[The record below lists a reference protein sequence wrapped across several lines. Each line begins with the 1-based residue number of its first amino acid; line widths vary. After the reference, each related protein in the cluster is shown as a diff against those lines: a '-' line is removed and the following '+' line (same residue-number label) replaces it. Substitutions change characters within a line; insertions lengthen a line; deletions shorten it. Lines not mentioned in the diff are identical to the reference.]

1 MFNKT
6 GTMKLKILFLFVSII
21 FISSINGQTCCSGG
35 IPISNNVGLENL
47 GQGYLLFGI
56 NYDFNNLNTLNSGR
70 TNLNDNSRNRITHSI
85 LFNTSYSI
93 TNRLSVEALL
103 TWVNQRRVIHQFG
116 NIDLQQTQGIGD
128 AVVLA
133 KYDFSKILGASSK
146 VSLGIGAKI
155 PIGSFDESNDMGIIY
170 IADLQP
176 GSGAWDL
183 ILYTALSK
191 NFDFRPSTTFS
202 SRVIY
207 RSTGENTGYLN
218 GIQGYEYGNEIQTFF
233 GISDEFMA
241 FKTLINPGL
250 IIKYRKAE
258 QDRIKGIELDNTGG
272 KWIFII
278 PNISIRIS
286 PEISFN
292 SKIEVPVLSD
302 VDGTQLTPTFR
313 ITGGLLINLNLKKNE
328 LNFNNLKI

>member
-1 MFNKT
+1 
-6 GTMKLKILFLFVSII
+6 MKLKTLYLLVTIV
-21 FISSINGQTCCSGG
+21 FISSVNGQTCCSGG
-35 IPISNNVGLENL
+35 VPLSNNLGLEN
-47 GQGYLLFGI
+47 QGKGFFQIGI
-56 NYDFNNLNTLNSGR
+56 NYDFNNLNTLNFGTTS
-70 TNLNDNSRNRITHSI
+70 LNDNSRKRITHSV
-85 LFNTSYSI
+85 LLNTGYSI

-133 KYDFSKILGASSK
+133 KYEFPKILGASSNA
-146 VSLGIGAKI
+146 SLGIGAKI
-155 PIGSFDESNDMGIIY
+155 PIGSFDETNNLGITY

-202 SRVIY
+202 GRIIY
-207 RSTGENTGYLN
+207 RATGENTGYLN
-218 GIQGYEYGNEIQTFF
+218 GLQGYEYGNEIQTFI
-233 GISDEFMA
+233 GISDEFLV

-250 IIKYRKAE
+250 TTKYRKAE
-258 QDRIKGIELDNTGG
+258 KDRIKGFELDNTGG
-272 KWIFII
+272 KWISII
-278 PNISIRIS
+278 PNLSVQLS
-286 PEISFN
+286 PEITFL
-292 SKIEVPVLSD
+292 SKIELPIHSN

-313 ITGGLLINLNLKKNE
+313 FTGGLLINLKLKKNE
-328 LNFNNLKI
+328 INFNNLKV